1 MKAKINPETGKVEW
15 IGRGSGEN
23 WKRLPDDLPNQPDDA
38 SCLYYDESTDSF
50 QYR

>member
-23 WKRLPDDLPNQPDDA
+23 WVSVPSELPEQEEPSESLHYDDDLGF
-38 SCLYYDESTDSF
+38 YYD
-50 QYR
+50 